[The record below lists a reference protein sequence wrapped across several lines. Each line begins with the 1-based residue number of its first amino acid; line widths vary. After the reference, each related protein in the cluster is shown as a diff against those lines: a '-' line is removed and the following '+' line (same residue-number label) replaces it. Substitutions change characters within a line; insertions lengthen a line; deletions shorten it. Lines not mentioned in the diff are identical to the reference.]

1 MDHPPSGIYS
11 RLLVEL
17 VYSRGGYGRGGR
29 YMGRESKVVKERT
42 CQSCEK
48 VLVIN
53 SKQMVDHSRMCKRYQ
68 KLGLIMPGGVELK

>member
-1 MDHPPSGIYS
+1 
-11 RLLVEL
+11 
-17 VYSRGGYGRGGR
+17 
-29 YMGRESKVVKERT
+29 MGRESKVVKERT